1 MKTGFSSF
9 YKAKSDINNIRVKTH
24 DEWNVE
30 CLHQIRLI
38 AIRHF
43 SVEKEGFG
51 WLIGNGSIWMPGE
64 INLLPFFAAKIKKK
78 KKEKTRQFWFSCL
91 TTTKTTTIRVANG
104 PSHKFKKKKERKM
117 KSYKKKIPVFL
128 HLHLDGSRHHVC
140 ATLTSPKLQCLDF
153 ICA

>member
-9 YKAKSDINNIRVKTH
+9 SKAKSDINNIRVKTH

-78 KKEKTRQFWFSCL
+78 KK
-91 TTTKTTTIRVANG
+91 
-104 PSHKFKKKKERKM
+104 RKLVN
-117 KSYKKKIPVFL
+117 S
-128 HLHLDGSRHHVC
+128 GSRV
-140 ATLTSPKLQCLDF
+140 
-153 ICA
+153 

>member
-78 KKEKTRQFWFSCL
+78 KRENSSILVLVFNNNKNNDDSCG
-91 TTTKTTTIRVANG
+91 KR
-104 PSHKFKKKKERKM
+104 PQS
-117 KSYKKKIPVFL
+117 
-128 HLHLDGSRHHVC
+128 
-140 ATLTSPKLQCLDF
+140 
-153 ICA
+153 